1 MERAQAVRWL
11 ICAMFVLAFA
21 PAAVAGD
28 FDILRGPQS
37 IGQPLVP
44 RWSGFYFG
52 GQFSESDGSADFS
65 GATEPLLSYSLRNL
79 ELETDDTPSEWP
91 ILGKSNTIVSG
102 YGGFI
107 GYNTQWQDVV
117 LGLEANYTHSPFS
130 VTAST
135 SPISR
140 EVTAGSNEYSV
151 NLEGSGSL
159 TITDYGT
166 LRARAGWV
174 FDNILPYGF
183 LGLALGRANYAVTS
197 LAYGQQNSTS
207 AVPILPCDPATVATC
222 VDYSFSNSTSQNAS
236 LIYGFSA
243 GGGFDYAVTSNIFL
257 RAEYEYIHFSRFA
270 GIVATINTARVGAGL
285 KF

>member
-1 MERAQAVRWL
+1 MRWVLCAVL
-11 ICAMFVLAFA
+11 LCVFA
-21 PAAVAGD
+21 PAAAAQD
-28 FDILRGPQS
+28 FGPALRGPES
-37 IGQPLVP
+37 VGQPAVP
-44 RWSGFYFG
+44 RWGGFYFG
-52 GQFSESDGSADFS
+52 GQFSYSEGSADFS

-79 ELETDDTPSEWP
+79 ELETDDAPSEWS
-91 ILGKSNTIVSG
+91 ILGKSNTPVTG
-102 YGGFI
+102 FGGFV
-107 GYNTQWQDVV
+107 GYNTQWQDVI

-130 VTAST
+130 VTASS

-166 LRARAGWV
+166 LRARAGWL

-183 LGLALGRANYAVTS
+183 VGLALGRANYSVTS

-207 AVPILPCDPATVATC
+207 ATPILPCDPLTAATC

-236 LIYGFSA
+236 LIYGFST
-243 GGGFDYAVTSNIFL
+243 GGGFDVAVTSNIFL
-257 RAEYEYIHFSRFA
+257 RAEYEYIHFSRVA